1 MGKIGKQRCSLKWP
15 CDTSDATWKEVTPT
29 SSLHLVMGLKICND
43 ARLITSVCLRNKFTF
58 SRKQSTTS
66 RHLDFLYIR
75 NDLFSIC
82 SIRWPWNGA
91 KNKWAIVP
99 NWIQW
104 WLTNWCH
111 RNTLMADTQRSH
123 YRSNVYVIISDSGPY
138 THAHSLWL
146 DVTTACTHNYCKSK
160 AKYTKNQSLSSSSQK
175 WFNLDCL
182 LSEIPIFNFWNL
194 YFLTPLKYRSQVVMS
209 KTEFKHL

>member
-43 ARLITSVCLRNKFTF
+43 ARLITSLCLRNKFTF

-66 RHLDFLYIR
+66 HHLDFLYIR

-138 THAHSLWL
+138 THTHIHCDSMSLQRAHT
-146 DVTTACTHNYCKSK
+146 TTANLRQNIPKI
-160 AKYTKNQSLSSSSQK
+160 SL
-175 WFNLDCL
+175 C
-182 LSEIPIFNFWNL
+182 
-194 YFLTPLKYRSQVVMS
+194 
-209 KTEFKHL
+209 HLVLRNGSI

>member
-111 RNTLMADTQRSH
+111 RNTLMAHREATIEAMFTSLSATLDLTHTHIHCDSMSLQR
-123 YRSNVYVIISDSGPY
+123 
-138 THAHSLWL
+138 AHT
-146 DVTTACTHNYCKSK
+146 TTANLRQNILKI
-160 AKYTKNQSLSSSSQK
+160 SL
-175 WFNLDCL
+175 C
-182 LSEIPIFNFWNL
+182 
-194 YFLTPLKYRSQVVMS
+194 
-209 KTEFKHL
+209 HLVLRNGSI